1 MTYRRKVNRLSDI
14 LIPIVLIFVV
24 LGALD
29 IPIYLVILAATV
41 YLQAFIIHIPITG
54 IFSSLIESIAKSS
67 FLCVPFFILTGSLI
81 QSSSLGTRLI
91 NCFVSLFKN
100 VRAGIALACLIANAF
115 FGAISGSAPAA
126 VATFSKIVYAP
137 LKAEE
142 GDATAT
148 GLITSS
154 GALSTIIPPS
164 ITLII
169 FGLATETSVTQLFMA
184 GFFPGILL
192 VGLVTLYLIWNANKR
207 LKREAIERKLTLEEL
222 KKHDGPIFDWKEIKD
237 SFIKGIPVL
246 ILPVI
251 ILGGIYSGLATPTE
265 AGAIAALYS
274 FIVPTFILRET
285 KLSKLPSI
293 LLDAVRVTSQIF
305 VLIACS
311 TAFAQATAMAQLP
324 QMITALFSNMN
335 GLTFLFMLNILL
347 LIVGCFFDS
356 GAAILILS
364 PLLMPTARK
373 LGLDPVHLGMI
384 FCVNLS
390 IGMFTPPFGLNIY
403 VAQSVLRKSMGFITR
418 SVAPYVVI
426 YIIGLLIITYVPQVS
441 LWLPRVLF

>member
-1 MTYRRKVNRLSDI
+1 VNRLAEI
-14 LIPIVLIFVV
+14 LLPIVLIFI
-24 LGALD
+24 LFAALN
-29 IPIYLVILAATV
+29 IPIYLIILAATV
-41 YLQAFIIHIPITG
+41 YLQVFVINIPITG
-54 IFSSLIESIAKSS
+54 IFNSLLESIAKNS

-91 NCFVSLFKN
+91 NCFVALLKN

-126 VATFSKIVYAP
+126 VATFSKIVYEP
-137 LKAEE
+137 LKDEE
-142 GDATAT
+142 GDKTAT
-148 GLITSS
+148 GLIASS

-169 FGLATETSVTQLFMA
+169 FGLATETSVAQLFMA
-184 GFFPGILL
+184 GFIPGILL
-192 VGLVTLYLIWNANKR
+192 VALVTIYLIWNANNR
-207 LKREAIERKLTLEEL
+207 LKRIAIEKEVAL
-222 KKHDGPIFDWKEIKD
+222 KEPRSNNGSLYEWKEIKE

-251 ILGGIYSGLATPTE
+251 ILGGIYSGLATPVE

-274 FIVPTFILRET
+274 FVVPTFILRET
-285 KLSKLPSI
+285 KLSKLPAI
-293 LLDAVRVTSQIF
+293 LKDATRVTSQIF
-305 VLIACS
+305 ILVACS

-324 QMITALFSNMN
+324 QMLTDVFSNMN
-335 GLTFLFMLNILL
+335 EITFLLMLNILL
-347 LIVGCFFDS
+347 LIVGCFFDG

-364 PLLMPTARK
+364 PLLMPSARA
-373 LGLDPVHLGMI
+373 LGLDPLHIGMV

-403 VAQSVLRKSMGFITR
+403 VTQSVLRKSMGFIAR
-418 SVAPYVVI
+418 SVAPFVII
-426 YIIGLLIITYVPQVS
+426 YIIGLLLITYIPQLS
-441 LWLPRVLF
+441 LWLPRLLF